1 MKEESAFERGAKY
14 MAFLSSTLA
23 VCISAISLHNDFDD
37 PCITLIAVIFLLC
50 AISITVCTAIGMR
63 REDRVMKRKADE
75 QANFLLKNNSSAD
88 MSVQNNVTAED
99 SDVNTKET
107 KVVEAMSGIRITP
120 TLQSVES
127 DSGYWQEDLVDDAMF
142 VGTAKLVFSVKNC
155 SDKDL
160 LSVTFD
166 KHDNKLDEDGERI
179 PKESSSELCTTLAF
193 WDKNQAKT
201 DVTLSDGKV
210 ITCQKRLYWQLGI
223 YVCSCKVEFDV
234 LIKREKDPSEYN
246 RWTLSPCH
254 DGKCKTSEYKFRE
267 ATQAQSNG
275 K

>member
-1 MKEESAFERGAKY
+1 MKDKTAFEKISLC
-14 MAFLSSTLA
+14 FSILSGCLA
-23 VCISAISLHNDFDD
+23 VVVSLENYQSSNSFYKYVYAVFGVFALAILVVGLVAMAWETTCSGRKKAGANKREPQSDFSLD
-37 PCITLIAVIFLLC
+37 
-50 AISITVCTAIGMR
+50 
-63 REDRVMKRKADE
+63 
-75 QANFLLKNNSSAD
+75 
-88 MSVQNNVTAED
+88 
-99 SDVNTKET
+99 
-107 KVVEAMSGIRITP
+107 MSGIRISP

>member
-1 MKEESAFERGAKY
+1 MNEKFAFGRGVEYVSLLASVLTIITSALSAAKLEVDISIY
-14 MAFLSSTLA
+14 VIFILVAIGTLIYTLA
-23 VCISAISLHNDFDD
+23 GMIKEGRNKKGGTEVAIRCQSQDGFSL
-37 PCITLIAVIFLLC
+37 
-50 AISITVCTAIGMR
+50 
-63 REDRVMKRKADE
+63 
-75 QANFLLKNNSSAD
+75 D

-107 KVVEAMSGIRITP
+107 KVVEAMNGIRISP

-155 SDKDL
+155 SDRDL

-166 KHDNKLDEDGERI
+166 KHDNKLDEDGECI
-179 PKESSSELCTTLAF
+179 PKESSSELCTTLPF

-234 LIKREKDPSEYN
+234 LIKREQDSAEYN
-246 RWTLSPCH
+246 SWTLSPCH
-254 DGKCKTSEYKFRE
+254 DGKCKTSDYKFRE